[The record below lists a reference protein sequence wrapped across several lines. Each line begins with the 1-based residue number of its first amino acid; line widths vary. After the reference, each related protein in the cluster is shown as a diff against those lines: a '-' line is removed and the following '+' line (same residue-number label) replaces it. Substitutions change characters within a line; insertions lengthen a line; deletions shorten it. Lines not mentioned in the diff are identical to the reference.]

1 MIPTPGSAPS
11 AQAEA
16 DAVGAALLLIVGG
29 IALAM
34 LVAALHRSGSP
45 PVRLILGLAWALQ
58 LVGGIALIGALVHR
72 ALKAPSAAA
81 LLAAAAPILFFGYSA
96 VRLATSVFSEDDE
109 IYSWNLWA
117 IQHFLGLAPDF
128 HYTSAP
134 YPQGFSLWIASVY
147 GALGGFELQS
157 LARLTIALS
166 TLLYFAAM
174 FHVCRLSRGA
184 SALAAT
190 VAMALLWFPI
200 GLRREFPVGLAD
212 PPMAALLM
220 VSVALTIRYAA
231 DPQRWLPLA
240 GAALAAIAAAYTK
253 QAALIWGCFSFP
265 LVMALG
271 VWRLGWPRRAAI
283 VGAVA
288 AAACLLWPLV
298 IGAGFEN
305 NQGVL
310 TRSLGSR
317 SLIEQLQFAAG
328 EYLLGK
334 PAFLLMLLLAV
345 PLAMA
350 RPVLRWVCL
359 LFLAPGLL
367 SWFVW
372 GAYDLR
378 LGIHVVGVTG
388 LLLVAGIDGVLP
400 PRQAPAPRPMP
411 ARWRAAGAVAAV
423 VATLALAGWRVVDI
437 AGRDHVD
444 LANGPRQAFR
454 AHFNSDGDALFSS
467 IVAQQSRV
475 WSTSNYA
482 YGLVYGHTS
491 VGRPDYA
498 RQPFDRA
505 ELLRQLVG
513 FRAQMVIDGG
523 KVAFG
528 PAAEVLREL
537 LRACP
542 GPFTALVLPPNRH
555 DYAVHAVDIGK
566 LEKGECTS

>member
-1 MIPTPGSAPS
+1 MTLTPFSAPS
-11 AQAEA
+11 ARP
-16 DAVGAALLLIVGG
+16 DTDPVGVSLLLIVGG

-58 LVGGIALIGALVHR
+58 LAGGIALIGALVDR

-96 VRLATSVFSEDDE
+96 VRLATSAFSEDDE
-109 IYSWNLWA
+109 IYSWNMWA

-166 TLLYFAAM
+166 TLLFFAAM
-174 FHVCRLSRGA
+174 FHVSRLSRGA

-200 GLRREFPVGLAD
+200 GLRREFSVGLAD

-220 VSVALTIRYAA
+220 VSVALTIRHAA
-231 DPQRWLPLA
+231 DPQRRLPLA

-253 QAALIWGCFSFP
+253 QPALIWGCFSFP

-271 VWRLGWPRRAAI
+271 VWRLGWPRRAAF
-283 VGAVA
+283 VGAVV
-288 AAACLLWPLV
+288 AAACLLWPLL

-317 SLIEQLQFAAG
+317 SLIEQLQFSAG
-328 EYLLGK
+328 KYLIGK
-334 PAFLLMLLLAV
+334 PAFLVMLVLAM
-345 PLAMA
+345 PLATA
-350 RPVLRWVCL
+350 QPVLRWVCL

-388 LLLVAGIDGVLP
+388 LLLVAGIDRVLP
-400 PRQAPAPRPMP
+400 PRQAPAFHPVP
-411 ARWRAAGAVAAV
+411 ARWRAAGAAAAV
-423 VATLALAGWRVVDI
+423 VATLVLTGWRIFGI

-454 AHFNSDGDALFSS
+454 AHCGDQSDALFSA
-467 IVAQQSRV
+467 IVAQQTRV

-482 YGLVYGHTS
+482 YGLVYGHTTA
-491 VGRPDYA
+491 GRPDYA
-498 RQPFDRA
+498 RQPFNRA

-528 PAAEVLREL
+528 PAAEVVREL

-542 GPFTALVLPPNRH
+542 GPFTARVLPPNRY
-555 DYAVHAVDIGK
+555 DYAIHAVDIGR
-566 LEKGECTS
+566 LANGECTS